1 MKLKNIFSFLL
12 ASVVM
17 LAVCSCDT
25 ISQEG
30 GQAVNRDVK
39 FILKEDVVDLTSAS
53 IRVKH
58 NGSSDLMWVYMQTS
72 DLSTAAD
79 ELIQNR
85 VSSEYEFTEQ
95 IVARNGNNISLAL
108 NGLEAKQSYRVIVK
122 AIGKD
127 GNLYGKAASLVFKT
141 RRNPDVWEVNED
153 WTLTRK
159 AERSETAVLGSQE
172 IMEYE
177 NFECVSRNQDP
188 YFVLV
193 LSKED
198 FLAYKKD
205 DAHKDVKRTLF
216 EDYYADFMAS
226 ADNKGRILKGNG
238 IWKEERL
245 RSGDYVAFMIGL
257 DEENELSGLYKQFN
271 VTIEPEEPTEEY
283 NKWKGWWEI
292 SFDNGANPWSVYID
306 ELDPNMWL
314 SSIGWEPECIVEDVT
329 NMPLKLYYSKSTGD
343 IYMVSQEVASGS
355 DGSTIYYYGT
365 FPYST
370 YQTVLDYENV
380 RVAKAN
386 FTNLDSTEA
395 VIDGLGMYLT
405 GVGDIEFNY
414 SLFYIRYN
422 STTAQ
427 AISKSIPSYPWTMKK
442 IDDPKGGN
450 TEE

>member
-1 MKLKNIFSFLL
+1 
-12 ASVVM
+12 
-17 LAVCSCDT
+17 
-25 ISQEG
+25 
-30 GQAVNRDVK
+30 
-39 FILKEDVVDLTSAS
+39 
-53 IRVKH
+53 
-58 NGSSDLMWVYMQTS
+58 
-72 DLSTAAD
+72 
-79 ELIQNR
+79 
-85 VSSEYEFTEQ
+85 
-95 IVARNGNNISLAL
+95 
-108 NGLEAKQSYRVIVK
+108 
-122 AIGKD
+122 
-127 GNLYGKAASLVFKT
+127 
-141 RRNPDVWEVNED
+141 
-153 WTLTRK
+153 
-159 AERSETAVLGSQE
+159 
-172 IMEYE
+172 
-177 NFECVSRNQDP
+177 
-188 YFVLV
+188 V

-314 SSIGWEPECIVEDVT
+314 SSIGWEPEYIVEDVT

-343 IYMVSQEVASGS
+343 IYFISQEVATGS
-355 DGSTIYYYGT
+355 DGSSIYYYGT
-365 FPYST
+365 FPYGT
-370 YQTVLDYENV
+370 YQTVLDIENM

-386 FTNLDSTEA
+386 FTNLASTEA
-395 VIDGLGMYLT
+395 IIDGLDMYLT
-405 GVGDIEFNY
+405 GVGDISFNY
-414 SLFYIRYN
+414 SLFYIRYDA
-422 STTAQ
+422 TTAQ

-442 IDDPKGGN
+442 IE
-450 TEE
+450 TQE